1 MDDAKKRIG
10 VTALLCLLAGAGPAG
25 ETIIGQFGAKVD
37 PRIGTQSQRGALPK
51 AVNWSLK

>member
-1 MDDAKKRIG
+1 MNDAKKRIG